1 MTASG
6 EATFTGELFAGRRL
20 ELRDADVTHVP
31 GFFDVAESDA
41 LLHDLGETIV
51 WRHDSITMYGKT
63 SPIPRLN
70 AWYGDA
76 GKTYRYSN
84 ISMQPRPWTPAL
96 TTIRE
101 RIERECDQRFNSVLL
116 NLYRDGR
123 DGVAWHADDEPELGP
138 EPVIASV
145 SFGAT
150 RRFQLRHRNER
161 TLQHELALAHGG
173 LVVMRG
179 PTQAHWL
186 HQVPKT
192 SKPVAPRINLTFRSI
207 I

>member
-1 MTASG
+1 MG
-6 EATFTGELFAGRRL
+6 RELFAGLRL
-20 ELRDADVTHVP
+20 EMRDADVMHIP
-31 GFFDVAESDA
+31 GFFDLAESDE
-41 LLHDLGETIV
+41 LFGDLAETIV
-51 WRHDSITMYGKT
+51 WRRDSITVFGKT

-70 AWYGDA
+70 AWYGDD

-84 ISMQPRPWTPAL
+84 IAMQPRPWTDAL

-101 RIERECDQRFNSVLL
+101 RVERECEQGFNSVLL

-123 DGVAWHADDEPELGP
+123 DGVAWHADDEPELGR

-150 RRFQLRHRNER
+150 RRFQLRHKRDR
-161 TLQHELALAHGG
+161 TLQHELALAHGS

-179 PTQAHWL
+179 ATQAHCL

-192 SKPVAPRINLTFRSI
+192 SRPVGPRINLTFRSI